1 MYHILVAEDE
11 PWIRNSV
18 VEMVSRIG
26 EGKFTVSEA
35 TNGEEAWALI
45 QELWPTLLI
54 TDIMMPKLD
63 GLSLIHNIHEQGI
76 PMNFIIISGYDN
88 FRYAQKAM
96 RYGVT
101 EYLLKPVDME
111 QLQAALHRTE
121 ESIGRLKDISDY
133 MSRFQQ
139 LVDCFGEISPQTAGR
154 KLTDLIDS
162 VLKLKYI
169 NPAARLNLLR
179 MFDWKLIG
187 IMEELSLERP
197 IPTIPMEAEDSV
209 IIRYFNQLA
218 DIVIVHL
225 SKHASSNSNHIIKRV
240 CEYIQ
245 THYKKDISLTEMAQ
259 FANMSIS
266 YFSAWFKRCTGRTL
280 VQYIQEV
287 RVEKAKQLLL
297 ETQLKNY
304 EIAERVGFATQPYFI
319 RVFKNSVGVSPNAFR
334 KRMGL

>member
-26 EGKFTVSEA
+26 EETFTVSEA

-45 QELWPTLLI
+45 QELWPTVLI

-63 GLSLIHNIHEQGI
+63 GLSLIHKIHELGI
-76 PMNFIIISGYDN
+76 PMSFIIISGYDN
-88 FRYAQKAM
+88 FQYAQKAI

-111 QLQAALHRTE
+111 HLQEALRRSE
-121 ESIGRLKDISDY
+121 EGMGSLKDISQY

-139 LVDCFGEISPQTAGR
+139 LVNALEEMSPQTAGR
-154 KLTDLIDS
+154 KMADLVDS
-162 VLKLKYI
+162 VLKLKNM

-179 MFDWKLIG
+179 IFDWKLTGMIK
-187 IMEELSLERP
+187 ELSLEQP
-197 IPTIPMEAEDSV
+197 VPSIPAEAEDSD
-209 IIRYFNQLA
+209 IIRYFKQLA
-218 DIVIVHL
+218 DILILHL
-225 SKHASSNSNHIIKRV
+225 SKQSSTNTNHIIKRV

-245 THYKKDISLTEMAQ
+245 THYRKDISLTEMAQ
-259 FANMSIS
+259 LANMSIS
-266 YFSAWFKRCTGRTL
+266 YFSSWFKRCTGRTL
-280 VQYIQEV
+280 VQYIQEI
-287 RVEKAKQLLL
+287 RIEKAKQLLL

-319 RVFKNSVGVSPNAFR
+319 RVFKNSVGVAPNVFR
-334 KRMGL
+334 KRMGP

>member
-11 PWIRNSV
+11 PWIRSSV

-26 EGKFTVSEA
+26 EDKFTVSEA

-45 QELWPTLLI
+45 QELWPTILI

-63 GLSLIHNIHEQGI
+63 GLSLIHKIHEQGI

-88 FRYAQKAM
+88 FQYAQKAI

-111 QLQAALHRTE
+111 QLEAALRRSE
-121 ESIGRLKDISDY
+121 ASIGKFNDISQY

-139 LVDCFGEISPQTAGR
+139 LVESFGEISPQIAAR
-154 KLTDLIDS
+154 KMTDIIEA

-169 NPAARLNLLR
+169 NPAARMNLLR
-179 MFDWKLIG
+179 IFDWKLVG
-187 IMEELSLERP
+187 IMKEMALEQP
-197 IPTIPMEAEDSV
+197 VPSIPMEAEDTV
-209 IIRYFNQLA
+209 IIRHFNQLA
-218 DIVIVHL
+218 DIVIVHV
-225 SKHASSNSNHIIKRV
+225 SRQMSSNSNHIIKRV
-240 CEYIQ
+240 CEYIDM
-245 THYKKDISLTEMAQ
+245 HYKKDISLTEMAQ

-280 VQYIQEV
+280 VQYIQEI
-287 RVEKAKQLLL
+287 RIEKAKQLLL